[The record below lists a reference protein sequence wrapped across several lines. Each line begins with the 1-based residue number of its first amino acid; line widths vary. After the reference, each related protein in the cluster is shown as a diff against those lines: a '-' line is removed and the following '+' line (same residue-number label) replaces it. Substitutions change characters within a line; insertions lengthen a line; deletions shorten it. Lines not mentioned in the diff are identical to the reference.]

1 MGEPV
6 TEGSGAGDVARVRR
20 VEVVDDEGR
29 VRLIL
34 GELGGLGP
42 TLPVFGVAVVD
53 AAGRHRSWLALDET
67 GPALVFDQDGNGV
80 VYLGVNDTGSDSVG
94 PGPYFNLADP
104 EGDPR
109 IGWRVSPDGAVHE
122 EGRRRRRRARSG

>member
-6 TEGSGAGDVARVRR
+6 TVEGGAGGVARVRR

-67 GPALVFDQDGNGV
+67 GPALVFDQGGNGV
-80 VYLGVNDTGSDSVG
+80 IYLGVNDVGSGAVG

-109 IGWRVSPDGAVHE
+109 VGWRVAPDGAVQQ
-122 EGRRRRRRARSG
+122 EGRRRRRWPRSG